1 MVFAIQIYVVERGGP
16 LLVSAYLPLQTLVAA
31 VLATFALGE
40 HFYLGGYVYSIII
53 RNVFCYFHIIILLCF
68 LVCQNDWGNTNH

>member
-16 LLVSAYLPLQTLVAA
+16 LFVSAYLPLQTLVAA

-40 HFYLGGYVYSIII
+40 HFYLGGYVIVLLTIII
-53 RNVFCYFHIIILLCF
+53 YQSVYNS
-68 LVCQNDWGNTNH
+68 